1 MSIEWGKGS
10 RSTSNWPERGI
21 PVSDTQKK
29 KYHESIVDLV
39 SSLYL
44 KSKYSDLTIVC
55 DGQIF
60 SAHKLILCS
69 KSRYFQN
76 KKTNDEIY
84 LKEKEPILVEKMLE
98 FLYTGD
104 YTFERSKT
112 KLVDTQTNGKEVTA
126 IDPESPGDPTILI
139 PEEPLVDEP
148 TEAIACFSNET
159 DGSLTETEATYKS
172 PTAEEKLAE
181 ELVDEI
187 LMEESQA
194 PIDKVHGQDLC
205 EKGDAVELLV
215 NRLTDCHPS
224 YFHVLMYGE
233 AIFFNISELRI
244 KAKANFRASFMDC
257 PERASFAK
265 TIEKIYSTEGSYW
278 RLKTS
283 AIDMITDSLPKLW
296 EAETPVIDKNL
307 VNSVPDFGYDLWHAT
322 MNKYAAPADTP
333 SSVALAEDDHFS
345 KQV

>member
-1 MSIEWGKGS
+1 MSIEWGKSS

-21 PVSDTQKK
+21 PVSDIQKK
-29 KYHESIVDLV
+29 KYQESIVDVV

-55 DGQIF
+55 DDRTF
-60 SAHKLILCS
+60 SAHKLVICS

-76 KKTNDEIY
+76 KKANDEIH
-84 LKEKEPILVEKMLE
+84 LKEKESILVEKMLE

-104 YTFERSKT
+104 YSFERSKT
-112 KLVDTQTNGKEVTA
+112 KPVDTQTNGKEVTA
-126 IDPESPGDPTILI
+126 IDPESPGDSTHFI

-159 DGSLTETEATYKS
+159 DGSLTETEANYQS
-172 PTAEEKLAE
+172 PTTEQKLTE

-187 LMEESQA
+187 LTEESQA
-194 PIDKVHGQDLC
+194 PIDEAPGKSSY
-205 EKGDAVELLV
+205 EKGDAMELLV

-224 YFHVLMYGE
+224 YFHMLMYGE
-233 AIFFNISELRI
+233 AIYFNISELRI
-244 KAKANFRASFMDC
+244 KAKANFCASFMDS
-257 PERASFAK
+257 PERVSFARI
-265 TIEKIYSTEGSYW
+265 IEKIYSTEGSYW
-278 RLKTS
+278 RLKTP
-283 AIDMITDSLPKLW
+283 AIDMIMGSLPKLW

-307 VNSVPDFGYDLWHAT
+307 INSIPDFGYDLWYST
-322 MNKYAAPADTP
+322 MNKYAPADIP
-333 SSVALAEDDHFS
+333 SPVASAEDIHFS